1 MAAPTVDQGALDRLD
16 SALRGRVLRPN
27 TPDYDEAR
35 TLFNSMIDKRP
46 ALIAQCASP
55 DDVTTALRFARDADL
70 EIAVR
75 GGGHSVAGVS
85 LSDGGLVIDTRPMN
99 AIDVDPDARTAV
111 VGAGCTWAE
120 LDRATQAHGLA
131 TVGGRVSTTGVT
143 GLTLGGGSGWLE
155 RKHGLSCDSLLA
167 VDLVTAEGARVTASA
182 DEHPELFW
190 GLHGGGGNFGVATSL
205 TFQLYPVGPEVL
217 AGLLLY
223 RAEQGED
230 LLRVLDDVMR
240 DAPDELG
247 TAFLYL
253 TAPAE
258 DDVPQHLHG
267 DLITAVAVCWT
278 GAPERG
284 DDVIRP
290 LRELGTEADLVGVVP
305 YAEFQCSID
314 DPPGYRNYWTAEYI
328 DELSDDA
335 IAVVAEYAHTMSKEP
350 AQTFLVPWG
359 GAVGRVD
366 EDETPLTQRDARWVV
381 HPFALWED
389 PAEDRRNMQWG
400 RDFAAAMRRFG
411 SGGVYLNFIGDEG
424 QDRVVEAFG
433 KAKYDRLAEIKATY
447 DPDNVFRG
455 NQNIVPKGR

>member
-1 MAAPTVDQGALDRLD
+1 MAAPTVDQGALNKLD
-16 SALRGRVLRPN
+16 DALRGRVLRPN

-55 DDVTTALRFARDADL
+55 DDVTTALRFGRDADL

-85 LSDGGLVIDTRPMN
+85 LCDGGLVIDTRPMN
-99 AIDVDPDARTAV
+99 AIDVDPVARTAV

-167 VDLVTAEGARVTASA
+167 VDLVTGDGAHVTATA
-182 DEHPELFW
+182 DEHSELFW

-223 RAEQGED
+223 RAEQGEA

-240 DAPDELG
+240 NAPDELG

-258 DDVPQHLHG
+258 DDVPPHLHG
-267 DLITAVAVCWT
+267 ELITAVAVCWT

-290 LRELGTEADLVGVVP
+290 LRELGAEADLMGVVP
-305 YAEFQCSID
+305 YADFQCSID
-314 DPPGYRNYWTAEYI
+314 DPPGYRNYWTAEYL
-328 DELSDDA
+328 DDLSDDA

-350 AQTFLVPWG
+350 AQTLLVPWG
-359 GAVGRVD
+359 GAVGRVS

-389 PAEDRRNMQWG
+389 PAEDQRNMQWG
-400 RDFAAAMRRFG
+400 RDFAAATRRFG